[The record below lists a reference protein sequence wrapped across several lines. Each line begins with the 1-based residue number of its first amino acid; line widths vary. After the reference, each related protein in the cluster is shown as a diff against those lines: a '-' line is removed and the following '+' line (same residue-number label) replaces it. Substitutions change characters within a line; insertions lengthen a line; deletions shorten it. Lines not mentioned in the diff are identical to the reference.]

1 MAGACSTTALGL
13 PAGYPPDVVG
23 GVALRA
29 RRSPSNSLTTWR
41 LPASLPSF
49 RPSSPS
55 MWSRM
60 ARPSGWIA
68 QKRSLQ
74 SALLIDAKRVDH
86 DQPEASF
93 HFAPQQPG
101 NLVGVDVHGDGVLG
115 SGIMVCEAK
124 ATSNSGR
131 STRSAPS
138 PNRVCPLSRQPP
150 SVP

>member
-1 MAGACSTTALGL
+1 VATARQLAVVQAEQSL
-13 PAGYPPDVVG
+13 DVVQNG
-23 GVALRA
+23 TTVRMDRPEEVA
-29 RRSPSNSLTTWR
+29 PI
-41 LPASLPSF
+41 
-49 RPSSPS
+49 
-55 MWSRM
+55 
-60 ARPSGWIA
+60 GI
-68 QKRSLQ
+68 
-74 SALLIDAKRVDH
+74 IDAKRVDH

-115 SGIMVCEAK
+115 IMVCEAK